1 MHDSKIDIL
10 SINETKLDS
19 TVHDSD
25 VYIPGFEIVR
35 KDRRV
40 NGRKGGGVCI
50 YLRTNLNYRI
60 RDDLIN
66 DDLECLIVE
75 INKPRSSVFLV
86 GTWYR
91 PPNSPPERFNEFE
104 NVIDKIDA
112 ESKELYILQSATKL
126 VETVANRARW
136 QRHIHCLQR
145 KLVQKVRFRDT
156 PPSPTLINVVP
167 LSTRLVENRK
177 TQHCPGGAGEGA
189 ICAAELE
196 IDSKG

>member
-1 MHDSKIDIL
+1 MIALREKGFTVDVRRL
-10 SINETKLDS
+10 TKA
-19 TVHDSD
+19 T
-25 VYIPGFEIVR
+25 
-35 KDRRV
+35 
-40 NGRKGGGVCI
+40 
-50 YLRTNLNYRI
+50 
-60 RDDLIN
+60 
-66 DDLECLIVE
+66 
-75 INKPRSSVFLV
+75 SVLPKTFWV
-86 GTWYR
+86 
-91 PPNSPPERFNEFE
+91 
-104 NVIDKIDA
+104 
-112 ESKELYILQSATKL
+112 QSATKL
-126 VETVANRARW
+126 VETVANRAHW